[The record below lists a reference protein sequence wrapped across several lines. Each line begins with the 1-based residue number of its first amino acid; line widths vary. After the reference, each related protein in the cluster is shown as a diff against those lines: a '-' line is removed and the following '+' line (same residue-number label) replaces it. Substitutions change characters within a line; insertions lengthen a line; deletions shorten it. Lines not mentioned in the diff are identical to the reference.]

1 LLANTNELIQK
12 DQVIAAVRSKEQAD
26 ALSKLGI
33 RVLQLDLS
41 EEKDVTES
49 VLRHRSTKHVG
60 I

>member
-12 DQVIAAVRSKEQAD
+12 YHVIAAVRSKEQAD

-41 EEKDVTES
+41 EEYDVTES
-49 VLRHRSTKHVG
+49 VLRHNSTKYVG